1 MMNRFF
7 AGLLAVTAAAAMASC
22 VRVKAPA
29 TRPSQGPSGA
39 SLWERPADIATRDLF
54 YGPWGRERAPDPD
67 TTYTLVERKHT
78 GVNPGL
84 TVVDSEGRE
93 WSVKQPY
100 PGNFD
105 SEVPVEIAISRLLS
119 AIGYHQTPMYYLPS
133 FMLKDDWG
141 TRKETGGRF
150 RLKEKT
156 LDGKG
161 VWSWSEN
168 PFIGTRPYGGL
179 LALMMM
185 FNSTDL
191 KDSNN
196 TLYEYKNGNRVEHW
210 YVARDL
216 GAALGDT
223 HRFAPRKGDVDA
235 FERMP
240 FILGVSNGHVRFAYN
255 GWYKRLVEDRV
266 TPEDVAWASNLLAQ
280 LSDRQWQDAFRAG
293 GHEPAVAN
301 RYIRKLREK
310 VEQGRAITRA
320 AAAQAAR

>member
-1 MMNRFF
+1 MMNRFV
-7 AGLLAVTAAAAMASC
+7 AALPAVVAVITMTSC

-29 TRPSQGPSGA
+29 TRPSEAPPGA

-54 YGPWGRERAPDPD
+54 YGPWGRERAPDPN

-78 GVNPGL
+78 GVNAGM

-93 WSVKQPY
+93 WSVKQP
-100 PGNFD
+100 PAGHFD
-105 SEVPVEIAISRLLS
+105 SEAAVEIAVSRLLS
-119 AIGYHQTPMYYLPS
+119 AIGYHQAPVYHLES
-133 FMLKDDWG
+133 FSLKDDFG
-141 TRKETGGRF
+141 TRQEAGGRF
-150 RLKEKT
+150 RLKEDT
-156 LDGKG
+156 LDSKG

-168 PFIGTRPYGGL
+168 PFIGTRPYKGL
-179 LALMMM
+179 LTLMMM

-196 TLYEYKNGNRVEHW
+196 TLYERKNGNRVERW

-223 HRFAPRKGDVDA
+223 QRIAPRKGDPEA

-240 FILGVSNGHVRFAYN
+240 FILGVRNGHVEFAYK
-255 GWYKRLVEDRV
+255 GWYERLVRDRV
-266 TPEDVAWASNLLAQ
+266 TPEDVAWASNLLGQ

-293 GHEPAVAN
+293 GYEPAVAS
-301 RYIRKLREK
+301 RFIRKLREK
-310 VEQGRAITRA
+310 VEQGRGITRV
-320 AAAQAAR
+320 AARGDGR

>member
-1 MMNRFF
+1 MMNRLF
-7 AGLLAVTAAAAMASC
+7 AVLLAVMAAVALSSC

-29 TRPSQGPSGA
+29 TRPTEAPPGA
-39 SLWERPADIATRDLF
+39 SLWQRPADIATRDLF

-105 SEVPVEIAISRLLS
+105 SEVPVEIAVSRLLS
-119 AIGYHQTPMYYLPS
+119 AIGYHQTPMYYLPT
-133 FMLKDDWG
+133 FKLKDDWG
-141 TRKETGGRF
+141 TRTETGGRF

-161 VWSWSEN
+161 LWSWGEN

-185 FNSTDL
+185 VNSTDL

-196 TLYEYKNGNRVEHW
+196 TLYEHKNGNRVEHW

-223 HRFAPRKGDVDA
+223 HRFAPRKGDIDA

-240 FILGVSNGHVRFAYN
+240 FILGVSNGHVQFAYN
-255 GWYKRLVEDRV
+255 GWYKRLVQDRI

-280 LSDRQWQDAFRAG
+280 LSERQWQDAFRAG
-293 GHEPAVAN
+293 GFEPQVAN

-310 VEQGRAITRA
+310 MDQGRALTR

>member
-1 MMNRFF
+1 MNRLF
-7 AGLLAVTAAAAMASC
+7 AALLAIMAAVAMTSC

-29 TRPSQGPSGA
+29 TRPTEAPAGA
-39 SLWERPADIATRDLF
+39 SLWQRPADIATRDLF

-119 AIGYHQTPMYYLPS
+119 AIGYHQTAMYYLPT
-133 FMLKDDWG
+133 FTLKDDFG
-141 TRKETGGRF
+141 TRQETGGRF
-150 RLKEKT
+150 RLKEES

-161 VWSWSEN
+161 DWSWSEN

-196 TLYEYKNGNRVEHW
+196 TLYEHKNGNRVEHW

-216 GAALGDT
+216 GAAFGDT
-223 HRFAPRKGDVDA
+223 HRFAPRKGDIDA

-240 FILGVSNGHVRFAYN
+240 YILGVSNGHVQFAYN

-293 GHEPAVAN
+293 GYEPAVAN

-310 VEQGRAITRA
+310 VEQGRALTRA
-320 AAAQAAR
+320 TAAQAGR